1 MSRVRMWLPGIRKK
15 IKARGLSTYM
25 YVEIHTEI
33 HHTEKWGSGD
43 QALEDKACA
52 HHELYGELIVV
63 WICV

>member
-1 MSRVRMWLPGIRKK
+1 
-15 IKARGLSTYM
+15 M